1 MKRQFHLCYMYTY
14 TMYYV
19 TWKRHKYMYHVFDIF
34 LFLKMLYVYNLVIF
48 LSFRKCRWA
57 AVDFLHFISKA

>member
-1 MKRQFHLCYMYTY
+1 MKRQFHLLYVHIHYVLCYME
-14 TMYYV
+14 
-19 TWKRHKYMYHVFDIF
+19 RHKYVCHIVDIF

-57 AVDFLHFISKA
+57 AVDFLHFTSKA